1 MVELINALK
10 HGYEKLRVVVDALDA
25 HIGRSTPDQLSWK
38 PQALES
44 GRRRTYVKTEDGKS
58 YIHTGSPF
66 EIDYEVIPKLT
77 EKYDLSQFRSAFQA
91 TGDPHQ
97 TMEHF
102 TETASHVFSQ
112 AGTHVTIGFLL
123 NEVGEVVR
131 IVSPNF
137 SDHVEKLIFWNGL
150 GKLAEANENFCGIIF
165 VSEIRFRSGTGF
177 PQKRVSDLQITGEGL
192 QIVVAN
198 RDVCLMKTIPVVRDD
213 KGVRLED
220 GAVEVTQLE
229 PNRTSLLP

>member
-1 MVELINALK
+1 
-10 HGYEKLRVVVDALDA
+10 
-25 HIGRSTPDQLSWK
+25 
-38 PQALES
+38 
-44 GRRRTYVKTEDGKS
+44 
-58 YIHTGSPF
+58 
-66 EIDYEVIPKLT
+66 
-77 EKYDLSQFRSAFQA
+77 
-91 TGDPHQ
+91 
-97 TMEHF
+97 
-102 TETASHVFSQ
+102 
-112 AGTHVTIGFLL
+112 
-123 NEVGEVVR
+123 
-131 IVSPNF
+131 
-137 SDHVEKLIFWNGL
+137 VEKLIFWNGL

-229 PNRTSLLP
+229 PNFLAPLRRVWRVRRRT